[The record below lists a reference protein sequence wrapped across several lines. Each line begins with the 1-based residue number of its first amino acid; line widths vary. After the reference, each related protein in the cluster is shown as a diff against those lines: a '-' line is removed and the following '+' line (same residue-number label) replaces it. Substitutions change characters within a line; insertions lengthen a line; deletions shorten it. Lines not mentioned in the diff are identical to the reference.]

1 MTLPSAKVW
10 KATFT
15 TEKAHA
21 DAYALRLEDTFSPDA
36 QAVATAETKPIKHA
50 ELSKNVLWTVE
61 AYYVMEPEKAQ
72 VEQAI
77 APLAEE
83 MGQPLPNVIVEAL
96 PDINWVAKSLEGLP
110 SIQTDRFIVHGTH
123 GADRLPASRIPLL
136 VDAGE
141 AFGTGH
147 HGTTLG
153 CLRFIEL
160 ECKRRTPVNALDL
173 GCGTGL
179 LAIAT
184 AKLTGRSVVASDI
197 DPIATRVARQ
207 NARANKV
214 HPFIKTITAKGF
226 NHPDLKSNGPYD
238 LIIANILAGPL
249 AKLAPDIEGQL
260 ARDGALILSGI
271 LHEQEQMVLS
281 AYRAQGLSL
290 TDRLRID
297 EWVTLRLHG

>member
-1 MTLPSAKVW
+1 VTPSSTKVW
-10 KATFT
+10 KTSFIAG
-15 TEKAHA
+15 KAHA
-21 DAYALRLEDTFSPDA
+21 DAFATCLQDAFYPDA
-36 QAVATAETKPIKHA
+36 HAVATAETKPVRTA
-50 ELSKNVLWTVE
+50 EPNGEILWMVE
-61 AYYVMEPEKAQ
+61 AYYEIEPEKARI
-72 VEQAI
+72 EQAI
-77 APLAEE
+77 APLAQEL
-83 MGQPLPNVIVEAL
+83 GLPLPDVTVEAL

-110 SIQTDRFIVHGTH
+110 PIETDRFFVHGTH
-123 GADRLPASRIPLL
+123 DTYKLPAARISLL

-153 CLRFIEL
+153 CLRFIEQ

-184 AKLTGRSVVASDI
+184 AKLTGRLVLASDI
-197 DPIATRVARQ
+197 DPIATRVTRD

-214 HPFIKTITAKGF
+214 HPLIKAVTAKGF
-226 NHPDLKSNGPYD
+226 EHPDLKSGGPYD
-238 LIIANILAGPL
+238 LIIANILARPL
-249 AKLAPDIEGQL
+249 AQLAPDIEGHL
-260 ARDGALILSGI
+260 ARKGALILSGI

-281 AYRAQGLSL
+281 AYRAQGLTLS
-290 TDRLRID
+290 DRLRID